1 MSSDMPLSGS
11 ARERLAAA
19 RALAGLPADRALA
32 AAPGD
37 AVTWPPASQ
46 RRWWP
51 LAVIAVA
58 ALCVAGGWWLVR
70 RDDGLVADTRQIQ
83 QRVLAGGVR
92 GRELQRAVDA
102 IIRNVDQM
110 SRDQQKEAR
119 EALDTDWRQAYEAG
133 VAAYFDAAEEGRQSL
148 LDEAIDRTLAFR
160 QLRYG
165 LNPQASGPYA
175 GRMRRGRGRDR
186 DRNRQEGEDEAA
198 AAARRK
204 LAEQYA
210 TAVKERAKE
219 RKIDLP
225 EWQ

>member
-19 RALAGLPADRALA
+19 RARAGLPADRGPA
-32 AAPGD
+32 AAQRD
-37 AVTWPPASQ
+37 ATSSPPAAR

-51 LAVIAVA
+51 LAVIAFA
-58 ALCVAGGWWLVR
+58 ALCLAGGWWLVG

-110 SRDQQKEAR
+110 SRNELKAAR
-119 EALDTDWRQAYEAG
+119 EALDTDWRTAYEAG
-133 VAAYFDAAEEGRQSL
+133 VAAYFDAAEERRPDL

-175 GRMRRGRGRDR
+175 GRIRRGRGRDR
-186 DRNRQEGEDEAA
+186 DRQEGQDEAA

>member
-19 RALAGLPADRALA
+19 RALAGLPADRGTTA
-32 AAPGD
+32 AQRDAPSS
-37 AVTWPPASQ
+37 PPAAR

-51 LAVIAVA
+51 LAVIPFAM
-58 ALCVAGGWWLVR
+58 LCLAGGWWLVG

-110 SRDQQKEAR
+110 SRNELKAAR
-119 EALDTDWRQAYEAG
+119 EALDTDWRTAYEAG
-133 VAAYFDAAEEGRQSL
+133 VAAYFDAAEERRPDL

-175 GRMRRGRGRDR
+175 GRIRRGRGR
-186 DRNRQEGEDEAA
+186 DRNRQEGEDDAA

-204 LAEQYA
+204 PAEQYA

>member
-1 MSSDMPLSGS
+1 MSSDVPLSGS

-19 RALAGLPADRALA
+19 RARAGLPADRGPA
-32 AAPGD
+32 AARRD
-37 AVTWPPASQ
+37 ATSSPPAAR

-51 LAVIAVA
+51 LAVIAFA
-58 ALCVAGGWWLVR
+58 ALCLAGGWWLAG

-110 SRDQQKEAR
+110 SRDELKAAR
-119 EALDTDWRQAYEAG
+119 EALDTDWRTAYEAG
-133 VAAYFDAAEEGRQSL
+133 VAAYFDAAEERRPDL

-175 GRMRRGRGRDR
+175 GRIRRGRGRDR
-186 DRNRQEGEDEAA
+186 DRQEGQDEAA